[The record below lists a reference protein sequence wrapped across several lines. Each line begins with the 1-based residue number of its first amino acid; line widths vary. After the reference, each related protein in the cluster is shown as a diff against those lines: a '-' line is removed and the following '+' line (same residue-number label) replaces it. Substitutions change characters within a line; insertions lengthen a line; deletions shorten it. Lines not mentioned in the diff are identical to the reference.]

1 MALFSFVGR
10 RFMVTKK
17 RAALFEGNG
26 EAPPAQRTNSL
37 KVKLDDMSTIQPKS
51 DTQRDFFEAYARGH
65 YFMCLHGVA
74 GTGKALKHG
83 EKVLTPQGFVNIEN
97 IKVGDKVT
105 TPNNTVETVTGVYP
119 QGAVDTYKVTFQD
132 GSSVHCC
139 GEHLWK
145 FHIARRAKKDY
156 VNTTKEMI
164 ERMKQGQRLL
174 VPLVDPLD
182 IIKENYPLP
191 IKPYTL
197 GALIGDGSIST
208 PSIAIVA
215 KEKEIIDNI
224 TNDGYEVRPRSFSRV
239 PSYGVLGIADKLKE
253 LDLVGCLSETKFV
266 PSVYK
271 TASVEDRFSL
281 LQGIFDTDGYIEKN
295 GNVTYTSVSKQLI
308 EDVQYILRSL
318 GFTATLSSRVPSYT
332 HKGEKRKG
340 QVAYTLYVRGNNKA
354 NLFRLERK
362 KERVKTRHKVSNRV
376 VSIELAEKSEA
387 TCISISG
394 NDNLFV
400 TTNFVVTHNTYIA
413 LYKALEDVLDRS
425 TPFGKVVVVRSAV
438 QSREMGYLPG
448 GVDEK
453 MEVYIQP
460 YRQITTDLFARKDA
474 WDRLCEQGHVEF
486 LSTSFIRGTTF
497 SNSIIL
503 VDEFQNCNF
512 EELDTVITRVGH
524 TSKIIF
530 CGDVRQTDL
539 KKKDDKSGLNK
550 FLNIAGAMK
559 QFSKFEFTVDDICR
573 SSLVKDYIVAKMQYE
588 DGEQQ

>member
-10 RFMVTKK
+10 RFMATKK
-17 RAALFEGNG
+17 RAALFEGTG
-26 EAPPAQRTNSL
+26 EAPPTQRTNSL
-37 KVKLDDMSTIQPKS
+37 KLKLDDMSTIQPKS
-51 DTQRDFFEAYARGH
+51 ETQRAFFEAYARGH

-74 GTGKALKHG
+74 GTGK
-83 EKVLTPQGFVNIEN
+83 
-97 IKVGDKVT
+97 
-105 TPNNTVETVTGVYP
+105 
-119 QGAVDTYKVTFQD
+119 
-132 GSSVHCC
+132 S
-139 GEHLWK
+139 
-145 FHIARRAKKDY
+145 
-156 VNTTKEMI
+156 
-164 ERMKQGQRLL
+164 
-174 VPLVDPLD
+174 
-182 IIKENYPLP
+182 
-191 IKPYTL
+191 
-197 GALIGDGSIST
+197 
-208 PSIAIVA
+208 
-215 KEKEIIDNI
+215 
-224 TNDGYEVRPRSFSRV
+224 
-239 PSYGVLGIADKLKE
+239 
-253 LDLVGCLSETKFV
+253 
-266 PSVYK
+266 
-271 TASVEDRFSL
+271 
-281 LQGIFDTDGYIEKN
+281 
-295 GNVTYTSVSKQLI
+295 
-308 EDVQYILRSL
+308 
-318 GFTATLSSRVPSYT
+318 
-332 HKGEKRKG
+332 
-340 QVAYTLYVRGNNKA
+340 
-354 NLFRLERK
+354 
-362 KERVKTRHKVSNRV
+362 
-376 VSIELAEKSEA
+376 
-387 TCISISG
+387 
-394 NDNLFV
+394 
-400 TTNFVVTHNTYIA
+400 YIA

-425 TPFGKVVVVRSAV
+425 TPFGKVVIIRSAV

-573 SSLVKDYIVAKMQYE
+573 SSLVKDYIVAKMTYE